1 MVRVFFMNN
10 NKRNKMS
17 VKYLNIRIEFDV
29 NLEMIHNKGIG
40 KYYAGSF
47 IV

>member
-1 MVRVFFMNN
+1 MNTI
-10 NKRNKMS
+10 KRNKMS
-17 VKYLNIRIEFDV
+17 VKYLNIRIEFNVD
-29 NLEMIHNKGIG
+29 LEMSHKMGIG